1 MVSFSQ
7 RDVVNDVMMKREN
20 VLCDVVNDVAKELG
34 FGVVVVRQEFL
45 ERRWGGSV
53 SVDYY

>member
-20 VLCDVVNDVAKELG
+20 VLCDVVNDVAKELVV
-34 FGVVVVRQEFL
+34 GVVVVRQEFL